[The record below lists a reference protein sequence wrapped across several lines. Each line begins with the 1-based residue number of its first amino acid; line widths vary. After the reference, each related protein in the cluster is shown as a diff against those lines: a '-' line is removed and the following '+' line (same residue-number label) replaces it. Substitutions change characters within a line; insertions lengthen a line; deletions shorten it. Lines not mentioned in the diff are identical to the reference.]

1 MKSFSFSRDFG
12 RAVSIKKLI
21 LPSFLFCLSVIGAV
35 MISSRSA
42 TDGYIFELSYISSDG
57 GLLEVLRSSFL
68 AMRCAL
74 LVIAFSF
81 CSFAY
86 TANSAVLCFYGF
98 SFSYCLYY
106 FLSCGNPIFSFAFFD
121 LIFSFVCIFP
131 LMFYITFIPIAQ
143 ERTGER
149 DIRKILFYAAVS
161 FLCVFCVKAV
171 LYLLHILF

>member
-1 MKSFSFSRDFG
+1 MKTFSFSSDFG
-12 RAVSIKKLI
+12 RAVSIKRI
-21 LPSFLFCLSVIGAV
+21 IFPSFLFCLSVIGAV
-35 MISSRSA
+35 MISSFGDA
-42 TDGYIFELSYISSDG
+42 DGYAFELSYMSSDR
-57 GLLEVLRSSFL
+57 GLLEVLRSSLL

-81 CSFAY
+81 CSFSHI
-86 TANSAVLCFYGF
+86 ANSAVLCFYGF

-106 FLSCGNPIFSFAFFD
+106 FLGSGNPIFSFAFFD
-121 LIFSFVCIFP
+121 LILSFICIFP

-149 DIRKILFYAAVS
+149 DIRKMLFYTVVS